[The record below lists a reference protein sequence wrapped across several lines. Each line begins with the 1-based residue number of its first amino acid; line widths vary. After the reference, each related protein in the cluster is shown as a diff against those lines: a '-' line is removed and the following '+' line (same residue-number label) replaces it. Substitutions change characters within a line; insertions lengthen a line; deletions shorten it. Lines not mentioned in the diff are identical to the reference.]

1 MSTGDQTMSSEVPA
15 LSPADVNALLTHP
28 NAETRAEIVGR
39 VASSFVHRAFSERES
54 QIALEILR
62 TMAGDAEIL
71 VRETLALQVR
81 ASVDIPRDLAA
92 TIARDVDRVASPFLQ
107 ATPVLTDEDLIA
119 IINDSSPAKQ
129 AAIANRPLIGE
140 ELSDAII
147 ATRNVEAVSALAAN
161 EGARLTERQLSTM
174 IDHYGR
180 IEAVSAPLA
189 RRATL
194 PVGIAERLVT
204 LVSERLKEHI
214 LTHHAL
220 SADVATDLMLSARER
235 ATLALGAGKGR
246 DLPGLVTQLY
256 LNGRLTPSLLVRAAC
271 MGDMRF
277 VEEAFARLAR
287 ISVDK
292 AYLLIHDVG
301 DLGLRAIFL
310 RTGLP
315 EGLLPVFR
323 SAVSVTRNMQID
335 GEPYDAERFTRSV
348 IERTL
353 TDLAG
358 QGGADIEYLLAHI
371 TKLQSAMASD
381 RLRKLAG

>member
-1 MSTGDQTMSSEVPA
+1 MSSEVPA
-15 LSPADVNALLTHP
+15 LSPADVNALLTNP
-28 NAETRAEIVGR
+28 DAETRAEIVGR
-39 VASSFVHRAFSERES
+39 VASSFVHRAFSEKES

-62 TMAGDAEIL
+62 AMAGDAEIL

-81 ASVDIPRDLAA
+81 ASADIPKDLAT

-107 ATPVLTDEDLIA
+107 ATPVLTDADLIA
-119 IINDSSPAKQ
+119 IIRGSSPAKQ

-147 ATRNVEAVSALAAN
+147 ATRNVNAVSVLAAN
-161 EGARLTERQLSTM
+161 EGARLTERQLTTM

-180 IEAVSAPLA
+180 VEAVNTPLA
-189 RRATL
+189 QRATL

-220 SADVATDLMLSARER
+220 SADLATDLMLSARER
-235 ATLALGAGKGR
+235 ATLALGSGKGR

-277 VEEAFARLAR
+277 IEEAFARLAK

-292 AYLLIHDVG
+292 AYLLIHDGG
-301 DLGLRAIFL
+301 DLGLRAIYL

-323 SAVSVTRNMQID
+323 SAVTITRDMQID

-353 TDLAG
+353 TALAG
-358 QGGADIEYLLAHI
+358 QGGADTEYLLAHI